1 MNKKNIATAAVSL
14 ALVGVMAIGGT
25 LAYLTDNSGPVTN
38 KFVMDGLE
46 ITLKEDAVRPEGEV
60 YLQKDKA
67 NKDAVYSDSA
77 IVGTEV
83 GVDYDKLLPGATVNK
98 NPYLEV
104 GASNAHAYVYAY
116 VTGMYTM
123 APIEGSGVKT
133 PAMWINGWSDGWTVV
148 ETDELSGTLLRQK
161 VARDE
166 STADDL
172 LRLDVF
178 DTVKVNSALTESQEI
193 KDVTIGAFAHQ
204 ADNVDEGVADAAA
217 IAYFAKSAL

>member
-1 MNKKNIATAAVSL
+1 MNKKNIVTAAVSL

-46 ITLKEDAVRPEGEV
+46 ITLKEDAKIPAGEV
-60 YLQKDKA
+60 YQQKEIGETE
-67 NKDAVYSDSA
+67 YSTDE
-77 IVGTEV
+77 IQGTTK

-116 VTGMYTM
+116 VTGMNTL

-133 PAMWINGWSDGWTVV
+133 PAMWINGWSEGWTVV
-148 ETDELSGTLLRQK
+148 ETDALSGTLLRRE
-161 VARDE
+161 VARDA
-166 STADDL
+166 STADGL

-178 DTVKVNSALTESQEI
+178 DTVKVNSALTESQKI

-217 IAYFAKSAL
+217 IAYFKG

>member
-1 MNKKNIATAAVSL
+1 MNKKNIVTAAVSL

-46 ITLKEDAVRPEGEV
+46 ITLKEDAKIPAGED
-60 YLQKDKA
+60 YQQKEIGETE
-67 NKDAVYSDSA
+67 YSTDE
-77 IVGTEV
+77 IQGTTK

-116 VTGMYTM
+116 VTGMNTL

-133 PAMWINGWSDGWTVV
+133 PAMWINGWSEGWTVV
-148 ETDELSGTLLRQK
+148 ETDALSGTLLRRE
-161 VARDE
+161 VARDA
-166 STADDL
+166 STADEL

-193 KDVTIGAFAHQ
+193 GDVTIGAFAHQ
-204 ADNVDEGVADAAA
+204 ADNVDEGVSDAAA
-217 IAYFAKSAL
+217 IAYFKD

>member
-1 MNKKNIATAAVSL
+1 MNKKNIVTAAVSL

-46 ITLKEDAVRPEGEV
+46 ITLKEDAKIPAGEV
-60 YLQKDKA
+60 YQQKEIGETE
-67 NKDAVYSDSA
+67 YSTDE
-77 IVGTEV
+77 IQGTTK

-116 VTGMYTM
+116 VTGMNTL

-133 PAMWINGWSDGWTVV
+133 PAMWINGWSEGWTVV
-148 ETDELSGTLLRQK
+148 ETDALSGTLLRRE
-161 VARDE
+161 VARDA
-166 STADDL
+166 STADEL

-217 IAYFAKSAL
+217 IAYFKD

>member
-1 MNKKNIATAAVSL
+1 MNKKNIVTAAVSL

-46 ITLKEDAVRPEGEV
+46 ITLKEDAIIPEGEV

-67 NKDAVYSDSA
+67 DKDAVYSELE
-77 IVGTEV
+77 VLGTEV

-98 NPYLEV
+98 NPYLEI
-104 GASNAHAYVYAY
+104 GPGNARAYVYAY
-116 VTGMYTM
+116 VTGIDAT
-123 APIEGSGVKT
+123 APASNDAKT
-133 PAMWINGWSDGWTVV
+133 PVVWVDQWDDAWEVV
-148 ETDELSGTLLRQK
+148 EDADLPGTLLRQL
-161 VARDE
+161 VARDASGEGE
-166 STADDL
+166 SQ

-178 DTVKVNSALTESQEI
+178 DTVKVNPAVTESQTI
-193 KDVTIGAFAHQ
+193 GDVTIRAFAHQ

>member
-1 MNKKNIATAAVSL
+1 MNKKNIVTAAVSL

-46 ITLKEDAVRPEGEV
+46 ITLKEDAVIPEGEV

-67 NKDAVYSDSA
+67 VEGADYSELE
-77 IVGTEV
+77 VFGTEA
-83 GVDYDKLLPGATVNK
+83 GVDYDKLLPGATVSK
-98 NPYLEV
+98 NPYLEI
-104 GASNAHAYVYAY
+104 GADNARAYVYAY
-116 VTGMYTM
+116 VTGMDTT
-123 APIEGSGVKT
+123 APVGEATNPK
-133 PAMWINGWSDGWTVV
+133 MWIESWSDGWTVV
-148 ETDELSGTLLRQK
+148 DTEEQLPGTLLRRV
-161 VARDE
+161 VARDASSE
-166 STADDL
+166 TSP

-178 DTVKVNSALTESQEI
+178 DTVKVNPNLTASQEI
-193 KDVTIGAFAHQ
+193 SDVTIGAFAHQ